1 MNSSTLNSK
10 QFGMTFAVAFLMGL
24 SIFVGVT
31 EAVLR
36 WHVMPNDSYAG
47 YKEHFRTS
55 LAPAAAFGD
64 SHAANALIGTVDFD
78 NFGEASDNL
87 DTMLAKI
94 EYRMRRGHLRQIII
108 QADPQIFAPYRLKAD
123 QSSRVSNLL
132 SEADPFLAV
141 LRPEYRQY
149 LTQYWWST
157 IQNPA
162 MFFRSEETEPP
173 GEEVTFSQLSQ
184 ERQDREASIRVQLH
198 APAAYAVKSERAKAY
213 RQIVQQLR
221 AAEIEVCLVR
231 FPVSSAYRRQAAAHA
246 TFVAAGAFFLAAAES
261 SGAIYLDY
269 SSIMTDDK
277 FGNADHLSSRGAEE
291 FTRLALAGCF
301 QKT

>member
-55 LAPAAAFGD
+55 LAPTAAFGD
-64 SHAANALIGTVDFD
+64 SHVANALIGTADFD

-132 SEADPFLAV
+132 SEDDPFMVV

-162 MFFRSEETEPP
+162 MFFRSEGAEPP

-213 RQIVQQLR
+213 RQTMQQLR
-221 AAEIEVCLVR
+221 AAEVEVCLIR
-231 FPVSSAYRRQAAAHA
+231 FPVSSAYRVQASAHA
-246 TFVAAGAFFLAAAES
+246 TFAVAEAFFREAAEA

-269 SSIMTDDK
+269 SSVMTDDK
-277 FGNADHLSSRGAEE
+277 FGNADHLSPSGAAE
-291 FTRLALAGCF
+291 FTRLALAECF
-301 QKT
+301 HKT

>member
-10 QFGMTFAVAFLMGL
+10 QFGMTFAVAFLVGL

-36 WHVMPNDSYAG
+36 WHVLPNDSYAG

-55 LAPAAAFGD
+55 LAPTAAFGD
-64 SHAANALIGTVDFD
+64 SHVANALIGTADFD

-87 DTMLAKI
+87 DTMFAKI
-94 EYRMRRGHLRQIII
+94 NYQMRRRHLRQIII
-108 QADPQIFAPYRLKAD
+108 QADPQVFAPYRLKAD

-132 SEADPFLAV
+132 NEDDPFLVV

-157 IQNPA
+157 IKNPA
-162 MFFRSEETEPP
+162 MFFRSEETEPS

-184 ERQDREASIRVQLH
+184 ERKDREASIRVQLH

-213 RQIVQQLR
+213 QQIVQQLR
-221 AAEIEVCLVR
+221 AAEVEVCLIK
-231 FPVSSAYRRQAAAHA
+231 FPVSSVYRVQAAAHA
-246 TFVAAGAFFLAAAES
+246 TFAAAEAFFREAAES

-269 SSIMTDDK
+269 SSIITDDK
-277 FGNADHLSSRGAEE
+277 FGDADHLSSRGAEE
-291 FTRLALAGCF
+291 FTRLVLAGCF